1 MNDNN
6 KTEVL
11 EHRVS
16 SLERAFEQTNR
27 ALQGINDSLRQL
39 TALEARHVETK
50 AEIARAFDSLKDHE
64 SRLRAIEQSLPELR
78 TASTAVMRSVFALV
92 AMAGVAAAKI
102 LFGW

>member
-1 MNDNN
+1 MSDNN
-6 KTEVL
+6 KTDVL
-11 EHRVS
+11 EHRVT
-16 SLERAFEQTNR
+16 SLERAFEQTNK

-50 AEIARAFDSLKDHE
+50 AELVRAFESLKDHE

-78 TASTAVMRSVFALV
+78 TASAAVMRGVFALV
-92 AMAGVAAAKI
+92 AMAGVAASKV